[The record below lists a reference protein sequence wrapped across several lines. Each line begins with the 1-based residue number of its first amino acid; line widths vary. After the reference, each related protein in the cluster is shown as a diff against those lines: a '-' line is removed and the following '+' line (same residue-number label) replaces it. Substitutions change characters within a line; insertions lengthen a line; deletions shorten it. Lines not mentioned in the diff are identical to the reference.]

1 MRLEVGRIGKAHG
14 LRGEVV
20 VTLLT
25 DRTER
30 LAVGVELFCDDRT
43 LTVETSRPHQNR
55 YLVKFAEIS
64 GRDEAQAAGGML
76 LFADPLDD
84 SDVLWVHDLV
94 GKPVVDTTGDEL
106 GVVVSVEAN
115 PASDLLVLGDG
126 GLVPLTFFVEVSDD
140 GTIVVDPPEGLLEP
154 HGADSD

>member
-1 MRLEVGRIGKAHG
+1 MA
-14 LRGEVV
+14 

-84 SDVLWVHDLV
+84 HDVLWVHDLV
-94 GKPVVDTTGDEL
+94 GQPVVDTTGVEL

-126 GLVPLTFFVEVSDD
+126 GLVPLTFFVEVNDD

-154 HGADSD
+154 HGAESD